1 MASRKFIFI
10 VAMASA
16 GLAMAVIEKPIEP
29 NLPKLWSAQSPQS
42 YAAVFMGSEYLLR
55 HGHGGYP
62 SNPTPKPHPPI
73 QYATRP
79 PPVYVPHVY
88 VPHTPPPP
96 PVTYRPKPT
105 TPAPTTPAPTTTT
118 TTPKPEPSTYAPK
131 PPPTPAP
138 TPKPTYSPPYPHPR
152 PTYPPRKP
160 YVQPQYPPVEA
171 FYDWEYAVNEHY
183 NDFGHKEGRKGYT
196 TTGKYYVALPDGRI
210 QTVTYVADDKGYR
223 PEIIYDSV
231 AAPAYGKL
239 SV

>member
-1 MASRKFIFI
+1 
-10 VAMASA
+10 MASA

-62 SNPTPKPHPPI
+62 SYPTPKPHI
-73 QYATRP
+73 QYTQRP
-79 PPVYVPHVY
+79 VVYV
-88 VPHTPPPP
+88 PPPP
-96 PVTYRPKPT
+96 PPPPPSTYRPKPT
-105 TPAPTTPAPTTTT
+105 TPAPTP
-118 TTPKPEPSTYAPK
+118 TPKPEPSTYAPK

-138 TPKPTYSPPYPHPR
+138 TPKPTYPPPRTYPR

-223 PEIIYDSV
+223 PEIIYASV
-231 AAPAYGKL
+231 AAPAAAYGKP
-239 SV
+239 SA

>member
-1 MASRKFIFI
+1 M
-10 VAMASA
+10 
-16 GLAMAVIEKPIEP
+16 GLVMAVIEKPIEP

-62 SNPTPKPHPPI
+62 SHPTPKPHPI
-73 QYATRP
+73 QYTKR
-79 PPVYVPHVY
+79 PVYVPH
-88 VPHTPPPP
+88 PP
-96 PVTYRPKPT
+96 PVYTKRPVYVPT
-105 TPAPTTPAPTTTT
+105 TPAPTPAP
-118 TTPKPEPSTYAPK
+118 TTPKPEPSTYTPT

-138 TPKPTYSPPYPHPR
+138 TPKPTYPPPRVYPS

-196 TTGKYYVALPDGRI
+196 TTGKYYVHLPDGRI

-223 PEIIYDSV
+223 PEISYDSV
-231 AAPAYGKL
+231 AAPAAYGKP
-239 SV
+239 SA

>member
-1 MASRKFIFI
+1 
-10 VAMASA
+10 MASA

-62 SNPTPKPHPPI
+62 SHPTPKPHI
-73 QYATRP
+73 QYTQRP
-79 PPVYVPHVY
+79 VVYV
-88 VPHTPPPP
+88 PPPP
-96 PVTYRPKPT
+96 PPPPPPSTYRPKPT
-105 TPAPTTPAPTTTT
+105 TPAPTP
-118 TTPKPEPSTYAPK
+118 TPKPEPSTYAPK

-138 TPKPTYSPPYPHPR
+138 TPKPTYPPPRTYPR

-223 PEIIYDSV
+223 PEIIYASV
-231 AAPAYGKL
+231 AAPAAAYGKP
-239 SV
+239 SA